1 MRILVLG
8 GTSFVGRT
16 IVDDALRQEHEVTLF
31 NRGRT
36 AQDLFPRTKLL
47 LGDRDEGDYTSLKEG
62 TWDAVVDVSGFV
74 PRHVRQASDAL
85 GDRAGRYLFI
95 SSNAVYA
102 PGAGPWADE
111 SAPLRAPEWTTEE
124 IGRNTY
130 GPLKVACEQELTS
143 RFGRRATIVRP
154 GMLAGPHDNVNQFT
168 YWVRRAA
175 RGGKVVLPG
184 DPGQPV
190 QLLDARDLARLVV
203 RLLEDGREGVF
214 NAMGP
219 AEPLT
224 LAEMLRICTEA
235 AGSEV
240 EPVLVPREAI
250 MATFPLVRPDRVWEQ
265 SFQRDFSRAREAG
278 LLLTPLATTAADV
291 LAWDRERG
299 EPELGVGPSA
309 EIERTL
315 LSYVQGP

>member
-8 GTSFVGRT
+8 GTSFVGRA
-16 IVDDALRQEHEVTLF
+16 IVDDALREGHEVTLF

-36 AQDLFPRTKLL
+36 GRDLFPRVKLL
-47 LGDRDEGDYTSLKEG
+47 LGDREGGDYASLGEG
-62 TWDAVVDVSGFV
+62 SWDAAVDVSGFV
-74 PRHVRQASDAL
+74 PRHVRQALDTL
-85 GDRAGRYLFI
+85 GQRVGRYLFV
-95 SSNAVYA
+95 SSNAAYA
-102 PGAGPWADE
+102 PGAGPGADE
-111 SAPLRAPEWTTEE
+111 SAPLRSPEWNTEV

-143 RFGRRATIVRP
+143 RYDGRATIVRP
-154 GMLAGPHDNVNQFT
+154 GMLAGPYDNVNQFT

-175 RGGKVVLPG
+175 KGGRVVLPG

-203 RLLEDGREGVF
+203 RLLVDDRAGVF

-224 LAEMLRICTEA
+224 LAEMLRTCARA
-235 AGSEV
+235 ADSRI
-240 EPVLVPREAI
+240 EPVLVPPEAM
-250 MATFPLVRPDRVWEQ
+250 MAAFPLVRPDRVWEQ

-278 LLLTPLATTAADV
+278 LPSTPLVTTAADV

-299 EPELGVGPSA
+299 EPPLGVGPSE

-315 LSYVQGP
+315 LSYVQGH

>member
-8 GTSFVGRT
+8 GTSFVGRA
-16 IVDDALRQEHEVTLF
+16 IVDDALREEHEVTLF
-31 NRGRT
+31 NRGQTGR
-36 AQDLFPRTKLL
+36 DLFPRTKLL
-47 LGDRDEGDYTSLKEG
+47 LGDRREGDYTALAEG

-74 PRHVRQASDAL
+74 PRHVRQACDAL
-85 GDRAGRYLFI
+85 GDRVGRYLFV
-95 SSNAVYA
+95 SSNAAYA

-111 SAPLRAPEWTTEE
+111 SAPLRPPEWTTEE
-124 IGRNTY
+124 IGRDTY
-130 GPLKVACEQELTS
+130 GALKVACEQELTS
-143 RFGRRATIVRP
+143 RYGERATIVRP

-175 RGGKVVLPG
+175 KGGKVVLPG

-190 QLLDARDLARLVV
+190 QILDARDLARLAV
-203 RLLEDGREGVF
+203 RLLEDGRGGVF

-224 LAEMLRICTEA
+224 LIEMLRACARA

-240 EPVLVPREAI
+240 EPVLVPSEVI
-250 MATFPLVRPDRVWEQ
+250 MAAFPLVRPDRVWEQ
-265 SFQRDFSRAREAG
+265 SFQRDFGRAREAG
-278 LLLTPLATTAADV
+278 LPSTPLATTAADV

-299 EPELGVGPSA
+299 EPPLGVGPS
-309 EIERTL
+309 EEVERTL

>member
-8 GTSFVGRT
+8 GTSFVGRA
-16 IVDDALRQEHEVTLF
+16 IVDDALREGHEVTLF

-36 AQDLFPRTKLL
+36 GRDLFPRTKLL
-47 LGDRDEGDYTSLKEG
+47 PGDREEGDYSALNEG
-62 TWDAVVDVSGFV
+62 TWDAVVDVSGFA

-85 GDRAGRYLFI
+85 GDRVGRYLFI
-95 SSNAVYA
+95 SSNAAYA
-102 PGAGPWADE
+102 PGAGVWADE

-124 IGRNTY
+124 IGRDTY

-143 RFGRRATIVRP
+143 RHGRRATIVRP

-175 RGGKVVLPG
+175 KGGKVVLPG

-203 RLLEDGREGVF
+203 RLLEDDREGEF

-224 LAEMLRICTEA
+224 LAEMLRTCAQA

-240 EPVLVPREAI
+240 EPVLVPPEAI
-250 MATFPLVRPDRVWEQ
+250 MAAFPLVRPDRVWEQ
-265 SFQRDFSRAREAG
+265 SFQRDFSKAREAG
-278 LLLTPLATTAADV
+278 LPSTPLVTTAADV

-299 EPELGVGPSA
+299 EPPLGVGPSE

-315 LSYVQGP
+315 LSYVQGS